1 MCRALRPVPVSRG
14 PAALTAARRTDAGT
28 LRQQKALRLQ
38 GFPFYCF
45 RFAQGAGVPVGTLA
59 SAVMYSAKAY
69 AFLPVRATSI

>member
-14 PAALTAARRTDAGT
+14 PAALTAARRTDAGP

-45 RFAQGAGVPVGTLA
+45 RFVQGAGVPVGLA
-59 SAVMYSAKAY
+59 YRPLLVACMMIMGA
-69 AFLPVRATSI
+69 